1 MRLILTVMTV
11 VVASSSAAYAGG
23 DPVKGASVFHQCATC
38 HAIGPNAGVK
48 FGPPLNG
55 VPGRHWASWPAY
67 GYSPG
72 LVAGG
77 TAGRVWD
84 DATLD
89 RWITAPQKMVP
100 GTKMAFGG
108 LSSAEEREDVIAY
121 LKQFDRN
128 GQKKKQ

>member
-1 MRLILTVMTV
+1 MTFL
-11 VVASSSAAYAGG
+11 VASHVAAHAGG
-23 DPVKGASVFHQCATC
+23 DPVKGASAFHQCATC
-38 HAIGPNAGVK
+38 HAVGPDARVIL
-48 FGPPLNG
+48 GPPLNG
-55 VPGRHWASWPAY
+55 IASRRWGSWPGYAY
-67 GYSPG
+67 SSG

-108 LSSAEEREDVIAY
+108 LSSAQERADVIAY

-128 GQKKKQ
+128 GKKKQQ